1 MTNIYRIQLN
11 ELKKLIEE
19 DDVVIEIVD
28 AEQLLEIIVKQGNEW
43 CVKSK
48 KKDKKGH
55 RKNLGCSSSR
65 DAAERRLKQVEFFKH
80 QGG

>member
-1 MTNIYRIQLN
+1 MTNIYRIQLS
-11 ELKKLIEE
+11 ELKELIEE
-19 DDVVIEIVD
+19 GIVEIVD

-65 DAAERRLKQVEFFKH
+65 GAAERRLKQVEYFKSK
-80 QGG
+80 GGS